1 MLLRRFSLFPS
12 CKEGIKAGDMTF
24 GELTNYMA
32 RHVYLEEMTQKARA
46 CLQADDLTG
55 YERIADQTLGGLCRD
70 SQCLF

>member
-46 CLQADDLTG
+46 CL
-55 YERIADQTLGGLCRD
+55 
-70 SQCLF
+70 

>member
-32 RHVYLEEMTQKARA
+32 RHVYLEEMTQKGGKMNTEYKGSIP
-46 CLQADDLTG
+46 DLIRKVL
-55 YERIADQTLGGLCRD
+55 ERI
-70 SQCLF
+70 